1 MTGSTMCGSFIRCLK
16 QCLMNHCDFFVT
28 LCESKS
34 QHSDACPWSFFFP
47 LYSKNKFEEVL
58 SLFTC
63 YKKLSDI
70 LNEKAGKGKT
80 KTTSKTHDS
89 FLSLNFVSEL
99 LTALFR

>member
-1 MTGSTMCGSFIRCLK
+1 
-16 QCLMNHCDFFVT
+16 MNHNILMLVPGGLFFS
-28 LCESKS
+28 LHSKS
-34 QHSDACPWSFFFP
+34 
-47 LYSKNKFEEVL
+47 KFEEVL

-80 KTTSKTHDS
+80 KTANKAHDS
-89 FLSLNFVSEL
+89 LLSMNFVSDL